1 MKRFYLSL
9 MAGTMLLGAAALAA
23 ESTPAK
29 SAEAKTAEATLAK
42 NADPRAVIAK
52 KFPGIKVEDV
62 RPSRINGM
70 YEVVMGADTA
80 YVSADGKYIITGD
93 MYEVDSRANLTEQ
106 RRVEVRTKS
115 LAKLDER
122 DMIVFRPAV
131 VKHTIT
137 VFTDVECAYCRKL
150 HSEIDKLNSLGVE
163 VRYLAYPRAG
173 PGTEDWAKMEA
184 VWCAKDRKAA
194 ITQAKLGQEVKSPK
208 CGATPVAKQ
217 YQLGEDLGVRGTP
230 AIFTTSGEYIG
241 GYLAP
246 AELVKELDKLKS
258 EAAAVAKE

>member
-9 MAGTMLLGAAALAA
+9 MAGTMLLGATALAA
-23 ESTPAK
+23 DTTPAK
-29 SAEAKTAEATLAK
+29 TTDKS
-42 NADPRAVIAK
+42 DPRAVIAQ
-52 KFPGIKVEDV
+52 KFPGVKVEDV
-62 RPSRINGM
+62 RPSRISGI

-93 MYEVDSRANLTEQ
+93 MYEIDSRKNITEE
-106 RRVEVRTKS
+106 RRVDVRTKT

-122 DMIVFRPAV
+122 DMIVFSPAV
-131 VKHTIT
+131 VKYTIT

-150 HSEIDKLNSLGVE
+150 HSEIDKLNSLGVQ

-173 PGTEDWAKMEA
+173 PGTDDWAKMEA

-194 ITQAKLGQEVKSPK
+194 ITQAKLGQEIKSPK

-230 AIFTTSGEYIG
+230 AIFTPTGDYIG

-246 AELVKELDKLKS
+246 AELVKELDRLKT
-258 EAAAVAKE
+258 EAVAKR